1 MDKKNIL
8 FLCTGNSAR
17 SILSEVITNTFYGD
31 KFNGFSAGSQ
41 PSGKINQGVLTFCK
55 ELGYPVEKLHSKSWD
70 VFLEKEYPKIDILI
84 TVCDSA
90 AKEVCPIWPNKM
102 DMIHWGLADPVGE
115 KDNKKLML
123 SINQLY
129 EKIDSN
135 LKYLYKKY

>member
-1 MDKKNIL
+1 MDKKNIS

-17 SILSEVITNTFYGD
+17 SILSEVITNTFYSY

-41 PSGKINQGVLTFCK
+41 PSGKINQGVLSFCK

-102 DMIHWGLADPVGE
+102 DMIHWTLADPVGE
-115 KDNKKLML
+115 KDKNKLML

-129 EKIDSN
+129 EKIDSS
-135 LKYLYKKY
+135 LKSLFEKY

>member
-55 ELGYPVEKLHSKSWD
+55 ELV
-70 VFLEKEYPKIDILI
+70 I
-84 TVCDSA
+84 
-90 AKEVCPIWPNKM
+90 
-102 DMIHWGLADPVGE
+102 
-115 KDNKKLML
+115 
-123 SINQLY
+123 QL
-129 EKIDSN
+129 KN
-135 LKYLYKKY
+135 CTLKAGIFF

>member
-17 SILSEVITNTFYGD
+17 SILSEVITNTFFSD

-55 ELGYPVEKLHSKSWD
+55 ELSYPVEKLHSKSWD
-70 VFLEKEYPKIDILI
+70 IFLEKEYPKINILI

-90 AKEVCPIWPNKM
+90 AKEVCPIWPNKI
-102 DMIHWGLADPVGE
+102 DMIHWGLADPVEE
-115 KDNKKLML
+115 KDKKKLML
-123 SINQLY
+123 SINKLY

-135 LKYLYKKY
+135 LKSLYKKY

>member
-1 MDKKNIL
+1 MSKKNIL

-17 SILSEVITNTFYGD
+17 SILSEVVTNTFYGD
-31 KFNGFSAGSQ
+31 KFNGYSAGSK
-41 PSGKINQGVLTFCK
+41 PTRKINEDVLTFCK

-90 AKEVCPIWPNKM
+90 AKEVCPIWPNKKGI
-102 DMIHWGLADPVGE
+102 IHWGLADPAGE
-115 KDNKKLML
+115 KDKKKLML
-123 SINQLY
+123 RINQLY

-135 LKYLYKKY
+135 LKFLYKKY